1 MSSDHKDELSST
13 AIVDTLYDIALD
25 PRSLENFIET
35 WTDAGLDRE
44 LTRQVLEGFDEFD
57 TVFHDHIS
65 RADTFLR
72 RDKENDKLSEL
83 TGALAPFESL
93 AAFVVDRSHQI
104 VAANDGSRDSF
115 GLTEGASL
123 AEVNVPVDTYQPLL
137 DALNKTLASPK
148 PTQSLLKVGTEDSPT
163 PIVFQIRQL
172 PERNSEQGNLALV
185 VTTKYHWNTY
195 LGETLEEVFALTSA
209 EQGIVR
215 ALVEGR
221 SAKEISADRGT
232 SEGTVRGQIKTVLS
246 KMNART
252 QSEIIRLVMTLRD
265 VSPGQRLPSTASDPT
280 PSLVSKTWWRDEV
293 WKPYQTLI
301 MPDGRRMDYHVMGPA
316 TGSPVLYSHM
326 GYCLVR
332 WHEPMVRMLYDLNL
346 RIICPIRAGYGNS
359 ENLDPK
365 ADVRTSTRND
375 TLFLLQH
382 LGVSQLPYLTQ
393 GNDLIFATDF
403 ATHNPEM
410 VSEIIGLCA
419 RPPLPDDYHYA
430 NMGIWH
436 RFFLSTARHA
446 PHLLRFTTK
455 AAVSMGRRIGSI
467 EMFRQMN
474 KSSPS
479 DMILLED
486 EAVVAIL
493 KENGELIAGP
503 GADITQAYTMEI
515 LATEAPWSDL
525 MRTTQNIKTW
535 FVNGGD
541 DPATDMGTIAEYR
554 DAYPWIDIEVVPN
567 AGQLMI
573 YQHYK
578 MLLPR
583 IAVSASR
590 SMANSLSTQGS

>member
-1 MSSDHKDELSST
+1 MSDDSKDEFSST

-35 WTDAGLDRE
+35 WTDAGLDRA
-44 LTRQVLEGFDEFD
+44 LTRQVLNGFDKFD
-57 TVFHDHIS
+57 TVYHNHIS

-72 RDKENDKLSEL
+72 RDKGSDKRAEL
-83 TGALAPFESL
+83 TEALAPFESL
-93 AAFVVDRSHQI
+93 AAFVVDRAHLI
-104 VAANDGSRDSF
+104 VSANNGARDSF
-115 GLTEGASL
+115 GLSEATSL
-123 AEVNVPVDTYQPLL
+123 ADASIPGDTYEPLVE
-137 DALNKTLASPK
+137 ALNKTLASAK
-148 PTQSLLKVGTEDSPT
+148 PTQSLLKVASDDSPR

-172 PERNSEQGNLALV
+172 PRRDPDQGNLALV

-195 LGETLEEVFALTSA
+195 LGETLEEVFGLTSA
-209 EQGIVR
+209 EQGIVQ

-221 SAKEISADRGT
+221 TAKEISAERGT

-246 KMNART
+246 KMNARS
-252 QSEIIRLVMTLRD
+252 QSEIIRLVLTLRD
-265 VSPGQRLPSTASDPT
+265 VSPGQRLPSADTRPT

-293 WKPYQTLI
+293 WKPYQTVIL
-301 MPDGRRMDYHVMGPA
+301 PDGRRLDYHVMGPA
-316 TGSPVLYSHM
+316 TGAPILYSHM

-332 WHEPMVRMLYDLNL
+332 WHEPMVRMAYDLNL
-346 RIICPIRAGYGNS
+346 RVICPIRAGYGNS
-359 ENLDPK
+359 ENIDPK
-365 ADVRTSTRND
+365 ADVRASTRED

-382 LGVSQLPYLTQ
+382 LGIASLPYLTQ
-393 GNDLIFATDF
+393 GNDLMFAADL
-403 ATHNPEM
+403 AAHQPDS

-419 RPPLPDDYHYA
+419 RPPLPGDYHYS

-455 AAVSMGRRIGSI
+455 AAVAMGRRIGSM

-474 KSSPS
+474 KSSAS
-479 DMILLED
+479 DMLALED
-486 EAVVAIL
+486 DALFAVL
-493 KENGELIAGP
+493 KENAELMAGP
-503 GADITQAYTMEI
+503 QADITQAYTMEI

-525 MRTTQNIKTW
+525 MRATQKTKTW

-541 DPATDMGTIAEYR
+541 DPATDVGTISEYR
-554 DAYPWIDIEVVPN
+554 EAYPWIDIEVIPN

-573 YQHYK
+573 YQHYE

-583 IAVSASR
+583 IAEAANRAASR
-590 SMANSLSTQGS
+590 AG